1 MGRRGLPASFHTG
14 FSHWWAARPR
24 RHSHLCAPERSA
36 ALGMTKMV
44 SVQSTLCW
52 WMHCPTAGS
61 FKELCCFVLFFFS
74 CGDQLCHSCCW
85 PLAPVRPQCLHN
97 PLTPPRQTHPKVMKY
112 PLPGRAEPLKMP
124 AEWENTHCLVQGRF
138 LWGEALKGDG
148 CRDDADA
155 ALRPVSAEWAD
166 TESSLKEQMPKH
178 SEEIWFRGVL

>member
-1 MGRRGLPASFHTG
+1 MGRCGLPASFHTG
-14 FSHWWAARPR
+14 FSHWWAARPQ

-61 FKELCCFVLFFFS
+61 FKELCCFVFF
-74 CGDQLCHSCCW
+74 LMWW
-85 PLAPVRPQCLHN
+85 PTLPFLLLTSLHDPN
-97 PLTPPRQTHPKVMKY
+97 VYTTPPSPPPQKTHPKVMKY

-148 CRDDADA
+148 CREDADA
-155 ALRPVSAEWAD
+155 ALRPVSDEWAD
-166 TESSLKEQMPKH
+166 TESSLKE
-178 SEEIWFRGVL
+178 